1 MNKFSDFTK
10 NNQFSNRVDMEENNK
25 EKVESYMNKY
35 INLSQQD
42 LMKEFMKLTNQRKAN
57 GEFNQA
63 EIDKIKETLNP
74 YLTEEQKHNLESIIN
89 MVK

>member
-1 MNKFSDFTK
+1 MNKFSDFAK

-63 EIDKIKETLNP
+63 EIDKIKETLNS

>member
-10 NNQFSNRVDMEENNK
+10 NNQFSNRVDIEENNK

>member
-1 MNKFSDFTK
+1 MNKFSDFAK

>member
-63 EIDKIKETLNP
+63 EIDKIQETLNP